1 MTDLSVASTARD
13 QAAAVRSREISARE
27 LLDLHLARIAERN
40 PELNAIVSL
49 DEERARAGAR
59 AADEALASRAEVGP
73 LHGLPFAF
81 KDTHAVAGW
90 RTTYG
95 SPLFASHVPDA
106 DELIVERVRA
116 AGVVVVG
123 KTNVPEFAAGS
134 HTFNTVFGTTLNPV
148 DPSRSAGGSSGGAAC
163 ALASGMVPLA
173 DGSDMGGSLRNPA
186 SFCGVVGLRP
196 SLGRVPEWPLYN
208 QWETTSVGG
217 PMARNVGD
225 LALLLSVLAGP
236 DPRAPQALGDPG
248 SVFAPPVAG
257 LLSGLRVALSV
268 DLGGAFEVDD
278 EVAAVVSG
286 SASVF
291 SGAGASVTNAH
302 PDLAEADDTFRT
314 LRAWHF
320 QAKFGRMLAEHPDS
334 FKQSLADNIR
344 AGESLTGAD
353 VARAYTQRT
362 ALSERM
368 RQFFT
373 SYDVL
378 VLPVSQVPPF
388 PADQEFPTAI
398 NGRPMATYLDWMR
411 SAYFI
416 TVTGCPAVSVPA
428 GRTRDGLPVGIQV
441 VAPHGAERRLL
452 EVAAA
457 FEEAVGP
464 LG

>member
-1 MTDLSVASTARD
+1 MSALSVDSTARELV
-13 QAAAVRSREISARE
+13 AAVRGRAISARE

-49 DEERARAGAR
+49 DEERARAGAA
-59 AADEALASRAEVGP
+59 AADEALASGEAVGP

-81 KDTHAVAGW
+81 KDTHAVGGW
-90 RTTYG
+90 PTTYG
-95 SPLFASHVPDA
+95 SPLFVDHVPEA
-106 DELIVERVRA
+106 DELLVERVRR

-134 HTFNTVFGTTLNPV
+134 HTFNTVFGLTRNPV
-148 DPSRSAGGSSGGAAC
+148 DPTRSAGGSSGGAAC

-208 QWETTSVGG
+208 QWESTSVGG

-225 LALLLSVLAGP
+225 LALLLSVMAGP
-236 DPRAPQALGDPG
+236 DPRTPQALRDPAAAFAEPLAG
-248 SVFAPPVAG
+248 SLV
-257 LLSGLRVALSV
+257 GLRVALST
-268 DLGGAFEVDD
+268 DLGGAFEVDH
-278 EVAAVVSG
+278 EVAALVEG
-286 SASVF
+286 
-291 SGAGASVTNAH
+291 SGAVFTAGGSSVSAAH
-302 PDLAEADDTFRT
+302 PDLVEADDTFRT
-314 LRAWHF
+314 LRAWHL
-320 QAKFGRMLAEHPDS
+320 QAKFGRLLAEHPGS

-344 AGESLTGAD
+344 LGETLSGAD

-362 ALSERM
+362 ALSEQM
-368 RQFFT
+368 RHFFT

-378 VLPVSQVPPF
+378 VLPTSQVPPF
-388 PADQEFPTAI
+388 PADQEYPSAI

-411 SAYFI
+411 ASYLI
-416 TVTGCPAVSVPA
+416 TVTGCPAISVPA
-428 GRTRDGLPVGIQV
+428 GLTADGLPVGIQI
-441 VAPHGAERRLL
+441 VAPHGGERRLL

-457 FEEAVGP
+457 FEATTGQPV
-464 LG
+464 